1 VKSELEGHKVVPKFS
16 ESVSIIGRIR
26 NVTVGRYL
34 RLKLRVFY
42 LDRSRESDNM
52 LRLRGT
58 AR

>member
-1 VKSELEGHKVVPKFS
+1 VKLELEGHKVVPKFS
-16 ESVSIIGRIR
+16 ESVSIISRIR
-26 NVTVGRYL
+26 NVTAGGYL

-42 LDRSRESDNM
+42 LDRSRESDNV